1 MRASLILLGTSILS
15 HCNKKHVEDFMTG
28 SMHNLSIE
36 IDMICVNSTVQYF
49 QSPFICIQW

>member
-28 SMHNLSIE
+28 SMHNLNIE
-36 IDMICVNSTVQYF
+36 IDMIRVNSTV
-49 QSPFICIQW
+49 